1 MNSVTVLILGIAVMI
16 LGLRFYGRYLDQ
28 KVIGAD
34 PKRTTPARMYTDGV
48 DFIPTSKN
56 VLFGF
61 QFKSIAGAAP
71 ILGPVI
77 AMKWGWLPGL
87 LWILLGTFFIGWIH
101 DYTSA
106 MVSLR
111 NDGKTFGGISYEL
124 ISPRARTILL
134 TFVYFYL
141 LLVAAAF
148 GNVVAGTLAKPILPI
163 PTLMLTAAGVITGLM
178 LYRGR
183 IGLIPTT
190 LAGLV
195 IFAIG
200 VALAP
205 HLQIGG
211 SKLVW
216 LLFTL
221 AFCYFGSVL
230 PIWSFTQ
237 PINYI
242 GFYVIFLGI
251 LGAVIGTF
259 VGHPTFTMPAIAMV
273 KGQPLWPL
281 LFVTIACGATSG
293 WHSIVSSTGT
303 SRQLE
308 SETDALPVAGGAM
321 FLEMLLALVALIA
334 AGATVRGPAEFSA
347 LLADGPGKVFFTGFS
362 KLLGYVG
369 VPESFGTIFGGIF
382 LIVLAITILQLVIRF
397 MRIASNELV
406 GNRVPL
412 IRNPHVGTVLA
423 LILTFFAV
431 WTGTFQYI
439 WVLFGSAN
447 QLMASLALLIGALW
461 LVSQRKPS
469 FYLSVPMVFMYVTTM
484 AALIYTD
491 ISIFRK
497 LIAGG
502 LSTKDAIGN
511 GFAAIIAIVLFVAA
525 LVLMYDGIRA
535 FGRVRRASEPSS
547 AAV

>member
-1 MNSVTVLILGIAVMI
+1 MNSVVVLLLGIAVMYI
-16 LGLRFYGRYLDQ
+16 GLRFYGRHFDRN
-28 KVIGAD
+28 VIGAD
-34 PKRTTPARMYTDGV
+34 PKRATPARMYADGV
-48 DFIPTSKN
+48 DFIPTSRN

-106 MVSLR
+106 IVSLR

-124 ISPRARTILL
+124 ITPRARTILL

-148 GNVVAGTLAKPILPI
+148 GNVVAGTLTKPVLPI
-163 PTLMLTAAGVITGLM
+163 PTLMLTVGGVVTGLM

-183 IGLIPTT
+183 MGLVPTT
-190 LAGLV
+190 IVGLV
-195 IFAIG
+195 LFGIG
-200 VALAP
+200 VALASP
-205 HLQIGG
+205 LQIGG
-211 SKLVW
+211 SKLIW
-216 LLFTL
+216 LFFTL
-221 AFCYFGSVL
+221 GFCYLGSVL

-242 GFYVIFLGI
+242 GFYIIFIGI
-251 LGAVIGTF
+251 LGAVLGTF
-259 VGHPTFTMPAIAMV
+259 VGHPTFAMPAFEMV
-273 KGQPLWPL
+273 SGQPLWPL
-281 LFVTIACGATSG
+281 LFVTIACGAISG

-308 SETDALPVAGGAM
+308 RETDALPVSGGAM

-334 AGATVRGPAEFSA
+334 AGATVKGPEEFRA
-347 LLADGPGKVFFTGFS
+347 LLAEGPGKVFFTGFS
-362 KLLGYVG
+362 KLLGYIG

-397 MRIASNELV
+397 MRIASNELI
-406 GNRVPL
+406 GSRLPL

-423 LILTFFAV
+423 LILTFFFV

-461 LVSQRKPS
+461 LVSQRKNS
-469 FYLSVPMVFMYVTTM
+469 LYLSVPMVFMYVTTM

-497 LIAGG
+497 ISAGG
-502 LSTKDAIGN
+502 LSPKDAVGN
-511 GFAAIIAIVLFVAA
+511 WSAAIIAIVLFVAA
-525 LVLMYDGIRA
+525 LVLMYDGVRA
-535 FGRVRRASEPSS
+535 FGRVRRASGG
-547 AAV
+547 